1 VHASI
6 QISPWRLFTYVQIA
20 GSDPS
25 PYPLVTRAA
34 PRAMLTSQRAKQR
47 RLFTGLDHK
56 CSLQPLRIGTRV
68 AYSNR
73 LEVNHVC

>member
-6 QISPWRLFTYVQIA
+6 QISPWRLFTYVQVA

-25 PYPLVTRAA
+25 PYPLFT
-34 PRAMLTSQRAKQR
+34 RAMLTSQRAKPR

-68 AYSNR
+68 ASSNC
-73 LEVNHVC
+73 LEVNHACLS